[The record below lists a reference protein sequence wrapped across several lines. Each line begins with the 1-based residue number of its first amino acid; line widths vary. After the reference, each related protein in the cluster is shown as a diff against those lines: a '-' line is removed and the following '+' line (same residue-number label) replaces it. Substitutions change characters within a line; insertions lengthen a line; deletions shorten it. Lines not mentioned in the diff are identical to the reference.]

1 MLLRTY
7 RAVGMEPEQWRQTCS
22 TLSMPMS
29 ASAPSGHNAIPI
41 AARAALLAALA
52 CATVTAAAQA
62 GAPASA
68 AAVAAPAVSVYAA
81 GSLRAALTE
90 AARVF
95 ERQSGTR
102 VAFNF
107 GPSGLLKD
115 KLLAGERADL
125 FASANMEHPQALAAA
140 GRSGAAQ
147 PFARNTLCLLGA
159 PGFSLHGQDVAQRL
173 LDPALRVGMST
184 PGADPAG
191 DYALRFF
198 ERIESS
204 GAAGPGSAQA
214 LKARALQLVGGPNSP
229 TAPADRSLYAQ
240 LLDEGRADVFV
251 TYCTN
256 ATLAARENRALQ
268 VLPLPQKLEVAATY
282 GLAQLLPATPA
293 AEAFTRFLL
302 GEGGQAV
309 LRSYGFGAP

>member
-1 MLLRTY
+1 
-7 RAVGMEPEQWRQTCS
+7 
-22 TLSMPMS
+22 MPTF
-29 ASAPSGHNAIPI
+29 ASAPFGHNALPM
-41 AARAALLAALA
+41 AARAALLAAWA
-52 CATVTAAAQA
+52 SAAATAAAQA
-62 GAPASA
+62 GGAAASAPASA
-68 AAVAAPAVSVYAA
+68 VPSSAAVSVYAA

-147 PFARNTLCLLGA
+147 PFARNALCLLGA
-159 PGFSLHGQDVAQRL
+159 PGFSLQGQDVAQRL

-198 ERIESS
+198 DRIESS

-214 LKARALQLVGGPNSP
+214 LKTRALQLVGGPNSP
-229 TAPADRSLYAQ
+229 TAPAGRSLYAQ